1 MEEEGEATRPIVVL
15 SVAIT
20 GPPLATA
27 EATTRRLTAVG
38 CTEEEGEG
46 EEEVLLV
53 WATISNRPPP
63 TLARPGGGTVTPG
76 VVVVGVTGSAGGGVP
91 SFIPIG
97 TESGE
102 CWHQGWV

>member
-15 SVAIT
+15 SAAIT

-38 CTEEEGEG
+38 CTEGEGEG
-46 EEEVLLV
+46 EVPLA

-91 SFIPIG
+91 SFIPIV

-102 CWHQGWV
+102 CWQQCWV